1 MRDPGTIKDQIWI
14 IPYNQED
21 TCNLSVINN
30 DIVMFK
36 WEDNVKS
43 QFFQTSVPSSF
54 AFPVIEVDT
63 TEEYVLMLDSASTL
77 WTFEN
82 ITDKKIKISQTTN
95 NKVKH
100 FKLWGTDAVV
110 YTENNELLQV
120 SLLTFESNPVK
131 PGL

>member
-1 MRDPGTIKDQIWI
+1 
-14 IPYNQED
+14 
-21 TCNLSVINN
+21 
-30 DIVMFK
+30 
-36 WEDNVKS
+36 
-43 QFFQTSVPSSF
+43 
-54 AFPVIEVDT
+54 
-63 TEEYVLMLDSASTL
+63 MLDSASTL